1 MDLGKPF
8 TYMFRDPRWLV
19 KICWGAL
26 YQLLCL
32 VIVGIPVLLGYYRRT
47 FLALVKD
54 EDAPLP
60 EWSFL
65 DCLTEGIP
73 ALGVVLCYLIP
84 TFLLSYVPC
93 VGACVGVPL
102 TLAVAFILPA
112 ALTRLFLTGEF
123 ASAFDFKWIFG
134 YIGASIGD
142 YALAFLVTIAA
153 GIVALFGLLLCVVG
167 IFFTSFWARLVGFH
181 AFAQVWRLSPKAA
194 PPASP

>member
-26 YQLLCL
+26 YQLLAL

-47 FLALVKD
+47 FLALVEN

-73 ALGVVLCYLIP
+73 ALGVILCYLIP
-84 TFLLSYVPC
+84 TFILSYVPC
-93 VGACVGVPL
+93 LGACVGVPL
-102 TLAVAFILPA
+102 SLAVAFILPA

-123 ASAFDFKWIFG
+123 GSAFDFKWIFG
-134 YIGASIGD
+134 YVGETLGN
-142 YALAFLVTIAA
+142 YVLALLVSIAA
-153 GIVALFGLLLCVVG
+153 AIVALFGILLCGVG
-167 IFFTSFWARLVGFH
+167 IFFTSFWARLAACH
-181 AFAQVWRLSPKAA
+181 AFAQVWGLSRRSA
-194 PPASP
+194 PAESA